1 MFERGV
7 QVILLE
13 YDKNGILALRARKQ
27 TTLQHHRYDLQNQA
41 LAKEVMKSFSVQ
53 LSPPR
58 QNVSTTDSVMTRV
71 RARSTRVSGGAGQW
85 VKFRRF

>member
-1 MFERGV
+1 MFEREARENHFYHSLERITRTQQNHTPTP
-7 QVILLE
+7 QVRSA
-13 YDKNGILALRARKQ
+13 KSKH
-27 TTLQHHRYDLQNQA
+27 LQKR
-41 LAKEVMKSFSVQ
+41 VMKSFSVQ

-58 QNVSTTDSVMTRV
+58 QNVSTTDSVASSV